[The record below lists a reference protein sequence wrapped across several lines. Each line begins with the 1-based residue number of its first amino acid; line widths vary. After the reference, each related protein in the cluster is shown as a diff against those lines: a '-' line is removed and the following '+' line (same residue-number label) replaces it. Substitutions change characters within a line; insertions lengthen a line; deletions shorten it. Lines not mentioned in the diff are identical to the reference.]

1 MFRKETFFRQDTRFM
16 YVEMIERIIQAKI
29 KEVTVSEGIEKVE
42 FIEGRPDMHPL
53 LARLVQVPTR
63 TSA

>member
-1 MFRKETFFRQDTRFM
+1 M

-42 FIEGRPDMHPL
+42 FIEGRPEMHPL